1 MKTAKY
7 FSAKWCAPCKQF
19 KPIMEK
25 LSNEGY
31 DIQFIDGDE
40 NPSMANEYDVRSVP
54 TTVIQENS
62 VEVKR
67 IIGIRSRAEMI
78 EELS

>member
-1 MKTAKY
+1 
-7 FSAKWCAPCKQF
+7 
-19 KPIMEK
+19 MEK